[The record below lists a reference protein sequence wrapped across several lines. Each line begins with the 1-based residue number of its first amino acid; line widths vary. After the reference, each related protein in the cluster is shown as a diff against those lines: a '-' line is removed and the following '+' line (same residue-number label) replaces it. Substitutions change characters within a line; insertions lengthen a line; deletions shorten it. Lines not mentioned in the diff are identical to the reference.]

1 MKPSEWCFMKA
12 DHNQEWW
19 ESFWMDYQ
27 PPKNR
32 IMLWVETI
40 HNIVITDG
48 FFYLGV
54 AFEKIGM

>member
-1 MKPSEWCFMKA
+1 MKA